1 MKLLIVTQYYWPES
15 FLINGLSQ
23 KLCDLGHQVTVITGK
38 PNYPEGNVFPGYTV
52 AGIDH
57 EEFGGIE
64 VIRIPLWPRKKGA
77 LGLVINYISFVLS
90 GLWYMP
96 KLIEGRQFDSIL
108 VFAISPITAV
118 IPAISLKRK
127 TGAHLVVWV
136 QDLWPQSLSATGYVR
151 SKLVLKLVGSMVSW
165 IYAQTD
171 TLLAQSHAFV
181 REIGKLAKSD
191 KIFFYPNSIE
201 SPILDPEARP
211 GEDMSCFD
219 SGFSVVFAG
228 NIGKA
233 QAIPT
238 LIEAATLLS
247 QSDCQLVLVG
257 EGSMLDW
264 AKHEV
269 SELKLNNVHFI
280 GRVESRCM
288 PWVYQNSDALLVSL
302 ADKEIFSYTIPGKV
316 QACFAAG
323 KPIIASLNG
332 EAAEVV
338 QSSGAGLATAAEDA
352 AELAKAILKI
362 RNMSGADRQKMGMKG
377 LKYFQDNFDINIQ
390 AQHLIEIIEQRIK
403 SR

>member
-57 EEFGGIE
+57 EEYGGIE

-165 IYAQTD
+165 IYAHTD

-362 RNMSGADRQKMGMKG
+362 RNMSGADRKKMGMKG

>member
-57 EEFGGIE
+57 EEYGGIE

-77 LGLVINYISFVLS
+77 LGLAINYISFVLS

-280 GRVESRCM
+280 CRVESRCM

>member
-57 EEFGGIE
+57 EEYGGIE

-96 KLIEGRQFDSIL
+96 KLIEGKQFDSIL

>member
-257 EGSMLDW
+257 DGSMLDW

>member
-57 EEFGGIE
+57 EEYGGIE

-77 LGLVINYISFVLS
+77 LGLAINYISFVLS

>member
-57 EEFGGIE
+57 EEYGGIE

>member
-1 MKLLIVTQYYWPES
+1 
-15 FLINGLSQ
+15 
-23 KLCDLGHQVTVITGK
+23 
-38 PNYPEGNVFPGYTV
+38 
-52 AGIDH
+52 
-57 EEFGGIE
+57 
-64 VIRIPLWPRKKGA
+64 
-77 LGLVINYISFVLS
+77 
-90 GLWYMP
+90 
-96 KLIEGRQFDSIL
+96 
-108 VFAISPITAV
+108 
-118 IPAISLKRK
+118 
-127 TGAHLVVWV
+127 
-136 QDLWPQSLSATGYVR
+136 VR

>member
-57 EEFGGIE
+57 EEYGGIE

-362 RNMSGADRQKMGMKG
+362 RNMSGADRKKMGMKG

>member
-57 EEFGGIE
+57 EEYGGIE

-288 PWVYQNSDALLVSL
+288 PWVYKNSDALLVSL

-332 EAAEVV
+332 EAAQVV

-362 RNMSGADRQKMGMKG
+362 RKMSGADRKKMGMKG

>member
-57 EEFGGIE
+57 EEYGGIE

-269 SELKLNNVHFI
+269 SALKLNNVHFI

-288 PWVYQNSDALLVSL
+288 PWVYQHSDALLVSL